1 MLPQCLMG
9 GGTLASTEMLVHL
22 SGLRSSPSKLKGD
35 VNLLA
40 LSSLFQSLP
49 KACGDH
55 SVAPFLTWAW
65 KRSSE
70 RRHAVVPSTISIFL
84 LLLPTQGIF
93 IWTVGGCTL
102 DHKPFF
108 HIY

>member
-40 LSSLFQSLP
+40 LSSLFQFLP

-55 SVAPFLTWAW
+55 SVAPLLTWAW

-70 RRHAVVPSTISIFL
+70 RRRAVVPSTICVFL

-93 IWTVGGCTL
+93 IWTIGGRTL